1 MMRSRHEHQDSVEP
15 SSYRELQVLSE
26 VEANP
31 EVSQRELSGRVGIAL
46 GLVNVMV
53 RNLAQKGYIRVSNAN
68 WKRRLYALTPDGFS
82 HKIRLTVSYIH
93 RVLDHYQ
100 KVRQT
105 LREQLVPMALN
116 EESRVALYGTG
127 EFAELVYLGLRE
139 IGIEEINIFGPI
151 DSPDS
156 RFLGIPVRDIATLQ
170 PQDYDRILVAYLDP
184 PEEICAG
191 LQDRGATP
199 EQLMTFFPDG
209 RTKEIS

>member
-1 MMRSRHEHQDSVEP
+1 MRSPHEHQDSLEP
-15 SSYRELQVLSE
+15 PNYRELQVLTE

-31 EVSQRELSGRVGIAL
+31 ELSQRELSSRVGIAL

-100 KVRQT
+100 NVRQT
-105 LREQLVPMALN
+105 LREQFVPMALN
-116 EESRVALYGTG
+116 EESRVAIYGTG

-139 IGIEEINIFGPI
+139 IGIEEINIFAAVDTPGT
-151 DSPDS
+151 
-156 RFLGIPVRDIATLQ
+156 RFLGIPVRDISTLQ
-170 PQDYDRILVAYLDP
+170 PEDYDRIMVAYLNP
-184 PEEICAG
+184 PEKVCAG
-191 LQDRGATP
+191 LQERGATLD
-199 EQLMTFFPDG
+199 QLMTFFPDG
-209 RTKEIS
+209 STKDIS